1 MRIGANLGGEAV
13 GAPLPPTELV
23 EQAVAAEAAGF
34 SAAWAVHFAR
44 SSDSLTS
51 LAVAG
56 TRTSR
61 IDLGV
66 GIVPTYPRH
75 PLALAQQAATAQV
88 FCGGRLTLGV
98 GASHKPVIE
107 GLHGLTYASPAAHMD
122 EYLQVLV
129 PLLEGKEVEFDGEF
143 FHVHGGFAVAGT
155 SRVSVVV
162 GALGPRMVEVAGR
175 RADGVVTWL
184 AGPRSL
190 SEVVVPTLTKAAAD
204 YGRPYPRVVAGV
216 PVAVCENA
224 DEGRAQAEQT
234 FARYGGLEN
243 YRRLFEREGAR
254 SVADLCVVGTEME
267 VVAGL
272 RRLADAGVTELWPV
286 VFGVGEDPAASAA
299 RTTELLAT
307 LELQS
312 ALRGLR

>member
-1 MRIGANLGGEAV
+1 MRIGANLGGEAI
-13 GAPLPPTELV
+13 GAPLSPTALV

-34 SAAWAVHFAR
+34 SSAWAVHFAR
-44 SSDSLTS
+44 SSDALGA

-56 TRTSR
+56 ARTSR

-98 GASHKPVIE
+98 GSSHKPVIE
-107 GLHGLTYASPAAHMD
+107 GLHGLPYLRPAAHMD

-129 PLLEGKEVEFDGEF
+129 PALEGREVDFDGEY

-190 SEVVVPTLTKAAAD
+190 GDTIVPTLAKAAAD
-204 YGRPYPRVVAGV
+204 AGRPYPRVIGGV
-216 PVAVCENA
+216 PVALCEDA
-224 DEGRAQAEQT
+224 AAGRAQAEQT
-234 FARYGGLEN
+234 FARYGTLEN
-243 YRRLFEREGAR
+243 YQRLFAREGAN
-254 SVADLCVVGTEME
+254 SVADLCVVGTEKQ
-267 VVAGL
+267 VADGL
-272 RRLADAGVTELWPV
+272 QRLADAGVTELWPV
-286 VFGVGEDPAASAA
+286 VFGVGSDPAASTA
-299 RTTELLAT
+299 RTTELLAG
-307 LELQS
+307 LD
-312 ALRGLR
+312 LRGA